1 MFAGDVDLKTWYKP
15 EIDKKKLKELSKR
28 SDIKGIIDIF
38 IFILAILASGY
49 LCVITWGT
57 LWSIPSL
64 LLYGN
69 IFYCKIISV
78 QHETNHETYFKSRAL
93 NRIFYNLTSLL
104 GGFEVLRWK
113 WSHYHHHTYTI
124 FTHKEQYDYE
134 ANSPRPTEPIRFL
147 LNFLPLG
154 PILNIQKVRHFTH
167 FEIIKHSFGV
177 ISNVVKLTVPEKEI
191 QKLINSSRLH
201 VFFWFIISIISL
213 YIQSWLPVIMILLPP
228 FYGNTI
234 LMICT
239 MTQHAGLAENSKD
252 HRKSTRTVILN
263 PFFSFLYTN
272 MEYHIEHHIFP
283 KIPFYNL
290 KKLHKA
296 IKDQMPAP
304 KRGVVDAYKEIIP
317 TIFKQRKDLNYFI
330 NVELPKKI

>member
-78 QHETNHETYFKSRAL
+78 QHETNHETYFKSRDL
-93 NRIFYNLTSLL
+93 NRIFYNVTSLL

-317 TIFKQRKDLNYFI
+317 TIFKQRKDINYFI
-330 NVELPKKI
+330 NVEMPNKN

>member
-1 MFAGDVDLKTWYKP
+1 MLAGDVDLKTWYKP
-15 EIDKKKLKELSKR
+15 EVNKKILKELSKR
-28 SDIKGIIDIF
+28 SDLKGIIDVSLF
-38 IFILAILASGY
+38 IIAILVSGY

-57 LWSIPSL
+57 LWSIPAL

-69 IFYCKIISV
+69 IFYCKVISI
-78 QHETNHETYFKSRAL
+78 QHETNHETYFKSRSL
-93 NRIFYNLTSLL
+93 NKIFYNITSLL
-104 GGFEVLRWK
+104 GGFEVVRWK

-124 FTHKEQYDYE
+124 FTHDEVYDYE

-167 FEIIKHSFGV
+167 FEIIKHSLGV
-177 ISNVVKLTVPEKEI
+177 ISNVVKLTVPENEI
-191 QKLINSSRLH
+191 KKVINSSRLY
-201 VFFWFIISIISL
+201 VLFWLFVIAVSL
-213 YIQSWLPVIMILLPP
+213 YFGSWLPIVMILLPP

-239 MTQHAGLAENSKD
+239 MTQHAGLAENAKD

-263 PFFSFLYTN
+263 PFFSFLYSN

-290 KKLHKA
+290 KKLHKV
-296 IKDQMPAP
+296 IKDQMPKP
-304 KRGVVDAYKEIIP
+304 KSGIIDAYKEIIP
-317 TIFKQRKDLNYFI
+317 TIFKQRRDVNYFI
-330 NVELPKKI
+330 NVELPNKN